1 MMKGAEWKRPS
12 VTVRAPK
19 VSFKLAHCRNHRASA
34 LRRALAQ
41 YTQASNPAAFGSL
54 AMPQQPQPQPQ
65 PPAAPAAVGRTGT
78 STAAERERPRPE
90 PERGR
95 PAPNFIGERARRARV
110 RVSCRGCRC
119 GGRCGGRCGPEW
131 RARAAGASV
140 RAQGGGRAHRGD
152 PVGRTETTPCCR
164 SCGGEVRFGG
174 GGRTCVGGER
184 RRDKRE
190 EEAAAGRPGRV
201 VRLARTS
208 VLLVFLSRVYQMSG
222 GPRSVRFLL
231 ASCPYHH
238 STFLLGFSDMA
249 RLTCIVHHIVPTH
262 PYIHCF

>member
-1 MMKGAEWKRPS
+1 MKGAEWKRPS

-95 PAPNFIGERARRARV
+95 PAPDSIGERARRARV

-140 RAQGGGRAHRGD
+140 RAQGGGRASRRSSWAHRNDAMLPELRRGGSIRRRRAYLRWRRTPSRQTRRGSGRGPPRTRCETSTD
-152 PVGRTETTPCCR
+152 LCALGILVSRVPDVWRTEQCTIP
-164 SCGGEVRFGG
+164 
-174 GGRTCVGGER
+174 
-184 RRDKRE
+184 
-190 EEAAAGRPGRV
+190 
-201 VRLARTS
+201 
-208 VLLVFLSRVYQMSG
+208 SG
-222 GPRSVRFLL
+222 
-231 ASCPYHH
+231 
-238 STFLLGFSDMA
+238 
-249 RLTCIVHHIVPTH
+249 
-262 PYIHCF
+262 